1 MSDLARNT
9 GASQT
14 PHPGLSFAEFV
25 TMVAALMAL
34 NALAMDIML
43 PALPDIGNALG
54 IANENDRQQILIFYL
69 IGFGGAQL
77 IFGPLSDS
85 FGRRTILI
93 GGLALY
99 AAASVFA
106 LFSTNLDQLL
116 IARVLQGIGCA
127 GTRVIAVSIVRDC
140 YSGRRMGQ
148 VMSLVMMIFM
158 AVPIVAPSIGQLIL
172 LVAEWHWI
180 FSTLM
185 GAGVLMLVWTAF
197 RLPETLPEDARQSFS
212 PGSISLA
219 YLKVATTRISV
230 GYTMATTFIFGGLFA
245 FISMAQQIYVD
256 IFDLGVW
263 FPLVFA
269 AVAVTMAVASF
280 LNSRLVTIIGM
291 RRLSHGAVL
300 VFTAMGLLQ
309 VALAL
314 AGVENLAIFTV
325 CMAINMASFGFM
337 GANFNAMS
345 MEPLGDIAG
354 TASSAIGFTTTLG
367 GAILGFI
374 IGQNFDGTLLPMS
387 LACAVYGL
395 IAIGWVLLAE
405 KGKLFHAQHPSGAK
419 PH

>member
-9 GASQT
+9 GASHT

-219 YLKVATTRISV
+219 YLKVATTRLSV

-263 FPLVFA
+263 FPVVFA
-269 AVAVTMAVASF
+269 AVAITMAVASF

-345 MEPLGDIAG
+345 MEPLGAIAG

-367 GAILGFI
+367 GAVLGFI
-374 IGQNFDGTLLPMS
+374 IGQNFDGTLLPMA
-387 LACAVYGL
+387 LACAVYGV